1 MRRRCGH
8 LGALAAGLLAAAL
21 VAGCAG
27 ASGARDR
34 GLPSSPAPAPAAPGV
49 QEQRALPVY
58 YVLGDGQQARLVRE
72 FHPVWTTDPLTGAV
86 TELLG
91 TAPQDPDLHTD
102 WPDDAALH
110 TPVTH
115 DNGIVTVDLT
125 RPGKVP
131 AERAALT
138 LQQLVYTVQGAAGST
153 DPVRLLVD
161 GEPVPTLWGQDV
173 SRPIPRADP
182 YSTRLL
188 VQIDVPAEGATVGGG
203 TVLVSGEAAVFEAT
217 VLWEV
222 RNSGRTVV
230 RSGVTTSA
238 EGMRFSP
245 FRFTVPL
252 PPGSYEITVAEDD
265 PSGGEGRPVQRDTRR
280 VTVT

>member
-1 MRRRCGH
+1 MRRRSGH
-8 LGALAAGLLAAAL
+8 LGVLAAGLLAAAL

-27 ASGARDR
+27 AGGAGDR
-34 GLPSSPAPAPAAPGV
+34 GLPSSPAPTPAAPGV

-58 YVLGDGQQARLVRE
+58 YVLGDGEQARLVRE
-72 FHPVWTTDPLTGAV
+72 FHAVWTTDPLTGAV

-91 TAPQDPDLHTD
+91 TPPQDPDLHTD
-102 WPDDAALH
+102 WPDETALH
-110 TPVTH
+110 APVTRG
-115 DNGIVTVDLT
+115 DGVVTVDVT
-125 RPGKVP
+125 RPGDVP

-173 SRPIPRADP
+173 SRPIPSADP
-182 YSTRLL
+182 YATRLL
-188 VQIDVPAEGATVGGG
+188 VQIDDPAEGATVGGG
-203 TVLVSGEAAVFEAT
+203 TVTVSGEAAVFEAT

-222 RNSGRTVV
+222 RDSGGIVV

-280 VTVT
+280 VTVA

>member
-110 TPVTH
+110 APVTH

-188 VQIDVPAEGATVGGG
+188 VQIDDPAEGATVGGG
-203 TVLVSGEAAVFEAT
+203 TVMVSGEAAVFEAT

-222 RNSGRTVV
+222 RNSGGTVV

-280 VTVT
+280 VVVT

>member
-1 MRRRCGH
+1 MRRRFGH
-8 LGALAAGLLAAAL
+8 LGALTTALLAAAL

-27 ASGARDR
+27 TSGAGDR
-34 GLPSSPAPAPAAPGV
+34 GIPASPAPTPVAPGV
-49 QEQRALPVY
+49 QQQRALPVY
-58 YVLGDGQQARLVRE
+58 YVLGDGEQARLVRE
-72 FHPVWTTDPLTGAV
+72 FHVVWTTDPLTGAV

-91 TAPQDPDLHTD
+91 TPPQDPDLHTD
-102 WPDDAALH
+102 WPAEAALH
-110 TPVTH
+110 APVTH
-115 DNGIVTVDLT
+115 DNGIVTVDL
-125 RPGKVP
+125 RPGEVP

-153 DPVRLLVD
+153 DPVRVLVD

-188 VQIDVPAEGATVGGG
+188 VQIDDPAEGDSVGGAV
-203 TVLVSGEAAVFEAT
+203 TVSGEAAVFEAT

-222 RNSGRTVV
+222 RDSGGAVV
-230 RSGVTTSA
+230 RSGTTMSA

-280 VTVT
+280 VTVA